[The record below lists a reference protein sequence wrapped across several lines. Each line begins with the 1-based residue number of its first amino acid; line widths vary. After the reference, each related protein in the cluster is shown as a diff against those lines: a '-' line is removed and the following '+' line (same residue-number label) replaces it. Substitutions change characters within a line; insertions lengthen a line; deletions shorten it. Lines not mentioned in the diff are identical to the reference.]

1 MKVIT
6 RLWRS
11 SLGKKYLMA
20 LSGIALWGFVL
31 GHLVG
36 NLQVFAGPDKINAYA
51 AFLKSQ
57 AGLLWGARI
66 SLLALVGLHIAS
78 AVSLS
83 AQNKAAR
90 PVPYDNGTAPQD
102 ASYASRTMLMSGL
115 IIAAFVIY
123 HLLHYT
129 LLVPGINLTGVDF
142 STLHQPMKDG
152 SERHDVYRMLVLG
165 FQKPLVSGFYLLA
178 VGLLSLHLSHGLSAM
193 FQSLGI
199 TRFSREGR
207 DRFAKLVGVLI
218 FLGYA
223 SIPLAVLFGL
233 GKEVVK

>member
-20 LSGIALWGFVL
+20 ISGLALWGFVL
-31 GHLVG
+31 GHLAG
-36 NLQVFAGPDKINAYA
+36 NLQVFAGPDRLNAYA

-66 SLLALVGLHIAS
+66 GLLAMVGLHIAA
-78 AVSLS
+78 AVTLS
-83 AQNKAAR
+83 AKNKAAR
-90 PVPYDNGTAPQD
+90 PIPYENGVAPQD

-115 IIAAFVIY
+115 IIAAFIVY

-129 LLVPGINLTGVDF
+129 LLVPKINLTGVDF
-142 STLHQPMKDG
+142 SSLHQPLKDG
-152 SERHDVYRMLVLG
+152 SERPDVYRMLVLG
-165 FQKPLVSGFYLLA
+165 FRQPIVSGFYLLA
-178 VGLLSLHLSHGLSAM
+178 VGLLCLHLSHGLSAT

-199 TRFSREGR
+199 TRFTREGR
-207 DRFAKLVGVLI
+207 DHFAKKVGILI
-218 FLGYA
+218 FIGYA

>member
-1 MKVIT
+1 
-6 RLWRS
+6 
-11 SLGKKYLMA
+11 MA
-20 LSGIALWGFVL
+20 LTGLALWGFVL
-31 GHLVG
+31 GHLAG
-36 NLQVFAGPDKINAYA
+36 NLQVFAGPEKINAYA

-57 AGLLWGARI
+57 GGLLWGAR
-66 SLLALVGLHIAS
+66 LGLIAMVVLHVAS

-83 AQNKAAR
+83 AQNRAAR
-90 PVPYDNGTAPQD
+90 PVPYGNGVPPQA

-115 IIAAFVIY
+115 IIAAFVVY

-129 LLVPGINLTGVDF
+129 LLVPAVNLTGTDF
-142 STLHQPMKDG
+142 SQFHEQLKDG
-152 SERHDVYRMLVLG
+152 TQRHDVYKMLILG
-165 FQKPLVSGFYLLA
+165 FQKPAVSLFYLIA

-207 DRFAKLVGVLI
+207 DRFARIVGLLI